1 MTIHIAGLGPGNVD
15 LLTVEVVSL
24 LNAGHPVIVRT
35 RHHPSVQ
42 LLDAAGAWTD
52 CDDLYARAKD
62 FDATYD
68 AVAQRVLGVA
78 PAGDVVFAVPGHP
91 LFAER
96 SVERVLA
103 LANEIGVATKI
114 HPGISYVDVAAAA
127 LRRDLGNV
135 QLCDALA
142 LRIDAQRPALISQ
155 LYDRDTVSQLKLTLL
170 EIYPGEHEVV
180 VLRSLSTPEER
191 AESISLADLDHAPF
205 SYLDSLFVPA
215 LAPQDDVRRLDGIHH
230 VVARLNAPNGCPWDR
245 EQTHVSLRPHLLEEA
260 YETLEAIDGGDPA
273 KLAEE
278 LGDVLLQV
286 LMHAEVGEREGS
298 FTLGDVTEHITTK
311 LIRRHPHVFGDTAV
325 DSAEEVAQNW
335 EALKKQERPDGS
347 ILDGVPSTLPALA
360 ASQSIQGR
368 ARRIG
373 FDWPDVGGILEKL
386 AEEMQEF
393 ATAPDAANREE
404 EFGDILFVLACV
416 AEHYNL
422 DSEQALRMA
431 NEKFRKRFGLMETY
445 ARHENRELKDMSI
458 DEMNELWEKAK
469 AELRAGQL

>member
-1 MTIHIAGLGPGNVD
+1 VTIHIAGLGPGNVD

-24 LNAGHPVIVRT
+24 LNAGHPVVVRT
-35 RHHPSVQ
+35 RHHPSVE
-42 LLDAAGAWTD
+42 LLDPARAWTD
-52 CDDLYARAKD
+52 CDDLYAHATD
-62 FDATYD
+62 FEATYD
-68 AVAQRVLGVA
+68 AVAQRVLGIA
-78 PAGDVVFAVPGHP
+78 PAGEVVFAVPGHP

-103 LANEIGVATKI
+103 LANDIGVATKI

-127 LRRDLGNV
+127 LHRDLGNV
-135 QLCDALA
+135 QLCDALD

-155 LYDRDTVSQLKLTLL
+155 LYDRDSVSQLKLALL
-170 EIYPGEHEVV
+170 EFYPGEHEVV

-191 AESISLADLDHAPF
+191 AETISLSNLDHAPF
-205 SYLDSLFVPA
+205 GYLDSLFVPA
-215 LAPQDDVRRLDGIHH
+215 LDPEDDVRRLDGIHH
-230 VVARLNAPNGCPWDR
+230 VVARLNAPDGCPWDR
-245 EQTHVSLRPHLLEEA
+245 EQTHGSLRPHLLEEA
-260 YETLEAIDGGDPA
+260 YETLEAIDNGDPG

-286 LMHAEVGEREGS
+286 LMHAEVGEREGT
-298 FTLGDVTEHITTK
+298 FTLGDVTESITRK
-311 LIRRHPHVFGDTAV
+311 LIRRHPHVFGDTSV
-325 DSAEEVAQNW
+325 ETAEEVSQNW
-335 EALKKQERPDGS
+335 EVLKKQERPDGS

-373 FDWPDVGGILEKL
+373 FDWPDVDGILEKL

-431 NEKFRKRFGLMETY
+431 NEKFRKRFGLMEEY
-445 ARHENRELKDMSI
+445 AKAESRSLKEMSI
-458 DEMNELWEKAK
+458 DEMNGLWERAK
-469 AELRAGQL
+469 AELRTGQL

>member
-42 LLDAAGAWTD
+42 LLDPAGAWTA

-103 LANEIGVATKI
+103 LADEIGVATKI

-155 LYDRDTVSQLKLTLL
+155 LYDRDTVSQLKLALL

-191 AESISLADLDHAPF
+191 AESILLADLDHAPF
-205 SYLDSLFVPA
+205 SYLDSLFVPT
-215 LAPQDDVRRLDGIHH
+215 LAPQEDVRRLDGIHH
-230 VVARLNAPNGCPWDR
+230 VVARLNAPDGCPWDR

-286 LMHAEVGEREGS
+286 LMHAEVGEREGT

-393 ATAPDAANREE
+393 AAAPDAANREE

-431 NEKFRKRFGLMETY
+431 NEKFRKRFGLMERY
-445 ARHENRELKDMSI
+445 ARNEARELKDMSI